1 MGTKNKYIVYIDS
14 EFIDKIANQ
23 SGTMLTQEEAISQ
36 RNKILKSIVADVNRF
51 MKGDEL
57 SDVLFA
63 ATFVGSDGKRH
74 RAIEIKPVPG
84 FGKHPGRVLKKI
96 KKLSK

>member
-1 MGTKNKYIVYIDS
+1 MKNKYIVYIDS
-14 EFIDKIANQ
+14 EFIDKIANRP
-23 SGTMLTQEEAISQ
+23 GTMLTQEGK
-36 RNKILKSIVADVNRF
+36 NKILKSIVAGVNRF

-63 ATFVGSDGKRH
+63 ATFIGSDGKRH
-74 RAIEIKPVPG
+74 RAIEIKPVSG
-84 FGKHPGRVLKKI
+84 FGKHAGRVLKKI